1 MSEQR
6 EPWLDEDGRPEDR
19 QASRPGNDRPG
30 GPRPGNRQNG
40 KPAGDPVMD
49 FQRWLMK
56 AGARS
61 MANQVADNVRKSLG
75 QQSRRA
81 SKNGDVWDT
90 ATTEPP
96 PDEPLECQWCP
107 VCQAARRMRESGPGL
122 GAKISDAGGILAA
135 MAQDAFSAFD
145 QFMKTSSERPAAQ
158 PQTTVPPREED
169 DTTRPDQA
177 NTA

>member
-1 MSEQR
+1 MSETR
-6 EPWLDEDGRPEDR
+6 DDGRPENR
-19 QASRPGNDRPG
+19 QAGKPDS
-30 GPRPGNRQNG
+30 NRQGG
-40 KPAGDPVMD
+40 KSASDPVAD

-61 MANQVADNVRKSLG
+61 MAHQVSDNVRKSLG
-75 QQSRRA
+75 QQTRT
-81 SKNGDVWDT
+81 SKNGDVWNT

-107 VCQAARRMRESGPGL
+107 ICQAARRMRESGPGL
-122 GAKISDAGGILAA
+122 GAKVADVTGVLAGV
-135 MAQDAFSAFD
+135 AQDAFTAFD

-158 PQTTVPPREED
+158 PQATSIPARAED
-169 DTTRPDQA
+169 DEASEPDQA